1 MSSGLLVLAQLER
14 PRSGDRSQPTWR
26 LPRLTPPGHLPL
38 PSSWIV
44 DASVRGD
51 LLLHLQRWAV
61 VTPSVPHSAE
71 HHGHLLSLGEACAML
86 GDIVEGFS
94 CPPFCISKS
103 PVCAPGIPQVQLGT
117 EKLRPSEPPTR
128 VSSLAAPLH
137 PFPCCSIYGAPRAGP
152 LTRILEG
159 WLGW

>member
-1 MSSGLLVLAQLER
+1 MSCGLLVLAQLER

-26 LPRLTPPGHLPL
+26 LPGLTPPGHLPL

-44 DASVRGD
+44 DVSVRGD
-51 LLLHLQRWAV
+51 LLLRLQKWAV
-61 VTPSVPHSAE
+61 VTPNAPHSAG

-103 PVCAPGIPQVQLGT
+103 PMCAPGIPQVQLGT
-117 EKLRPSEPPTR
+117 EKLRPPEPPTR
-128 VSSLAAPLH
+128 VSSLGSSPPSFPLSLH
-137 PFPCCSIYGAPRAGP
+137 LWCSPGR
-152 LTRILEG
+152 
-159 WLGW
+159 